1 MRAANLWRLD
11 CAAGV
16 ACDWLHRSLDPA
28 STRAESAAVKEER
41 EAVAGHSDVAE
52 AIFEWDRDLVKPVP
66 PPLTVRLAQ
75 FPYLRETLSRAAGTA
90 A

>member
-28 STRAESAAVKEER
+28 STRAESAAVKKNGKQPLATAMLR
-41 EAVAGHSDVAE
+41 R
-52 AIFEWDRDLVKPVP
+52 AIFEWDRDLVQPVP

-75 FPYLRETLSRAAGTA
+75 FPYLRETLSMAAGTA